1 MEILFGNQNQVEKP
15 FLVKEKLLT
24 RTKGQGRRSTQKG
37 RTSLK
42 RTIKLA
48 IWSLT
53 QLRTFREYS

>member
-1 MEILFGNQNQVEKP
+1 METLFGNQNQVEKP

-24 RTKGQGRRSTQKG
+24 RTGKKKYTEG

-48 IWSLT
+48 ILSLT